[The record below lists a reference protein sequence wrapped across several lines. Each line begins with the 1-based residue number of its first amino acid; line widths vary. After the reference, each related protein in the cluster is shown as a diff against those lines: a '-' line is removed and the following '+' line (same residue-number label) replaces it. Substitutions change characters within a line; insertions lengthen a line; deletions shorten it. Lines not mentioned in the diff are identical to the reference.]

1 MKHFLFCV
9 STHETLGRTNWEKLR
24 AEIISCN
31 KTRWDEINMGS
42 PDFKASLCISI
53 PKIKTAPFRQ
63 LTYFLLPLRLFTYS
77 THAAT
82 WDKLTGPFLLF
93 PFTLNLF
100 KHVIHAHPSLL
111 IHRVISPPCGSVH
124 IPINKTFPEY
134 TSLCR
139 AETSHLYPQNS
150 RPKYSCWRHIHNA

>member
-1 MKHFLFCV
+1 MKLCGEQTGKSRVLKSFLAIRPK
-9 STHETLGRTNWEKLR
+9 TWAGQTLK
-24 AEIISCN
+24 
-31 KTRWDEINMGS
+31 
-42 PDFKASLCISI
+42 PHCISI
-53 PKIKTAPFRQ
+53 PKIKNTPFRQ
-63 LTYFLLPLRLFTYS
+63 VTYFLLPLQSFTYS

-93 PFTLNLF
+93 PFILNLF

-139 AETSHLYPQNS
+139 AETSHLYPKNS
-150 RPKYSCWRHIHNA
+150 RPKYSCWRHIHNALVSILSH